1 MSLADELNK
10 ASKSARILT
19 LDIET
24 APMLV
29 HSWGLWNQNHSINQI
44 VDPGR
49 VLCFAGKWYDE
60 KKVHFFSEH
69 HNTHEEMIKAAWTM
83 LDECDILVTYNGPS
97 FDVKHLQR
105 EFVLA
110 GMSPPSKFENVD
122 LLKVARAQF
131 KFPSNKLDYVAQAL
145 GLGSKLAHEGQ
156 ALWTAC
162 LAGDDK
168 AWARMRRYNK
178 QDVILTEALY
188 DRMGAW
194 IKSHPHMGLFTHQA
208 RSCFRCGGTAL
219 SANGVSVS
227 AGTAFASFTCDACG
241 AQSRASTRKHAVT
254 MRGVR

>member
-1 MSLADELNK
+1 MSLASELTH
-10 ASKSARILT
+10 ATRQPRILT

-29 HSWGLWNQNHSINQI
+29 HSWGLWNQNHAINQI

-49 VLCFAGKWYDE
+49 VICFAGKWYDS

-69 HNTHEEMIKAAWTM
+69 HDSHQSMIQAAWDM
-83 LDECDILVTYNGPS
+83 LNECDILVTYNGPS

-110 GMSPPSKFENVD
+110 GMTPPSKFANVD
-122 LLKVARAQF
+122 LLKVARGQF

-145 GLGSKLAHEGQ
+145 GLGAKLAHEGQ

-168 AWARMRRYNK
+168 AWARMRKYNK
-178 QDVILTEALY
+178 QDVVLTEALY
-188 DRMGAW
+188 DRLGAW
-194 IKSHPHMGLFTHQA
+194 IKNHPHMGLFLDQS
-208 RSCFRCGGTAL
+208 RCCFRCGSTAL
-219 SANGVSVS
+219 TTNGLTRSASTTFV
-227 AGTAFASFTCDACG
+227 SFTCDQCG
-241 AQSRASTRKHAVT
+241 AQSRSTTRKS
-254 MRGVR
+254 GVVVRAQ